1 MPKTLLS
8 INFACVVFLN
18 FISHQLTA
26 GYANMAYIVDQLF
39 PPIKHIEAEDI
50 EFTSFNYWRE
60 PLADIDLNLDLSG
73 SSQSGSGSSTPV
85 ASTGLPLLSG
95 KVTPT
100 STLVLQALPTIPE
113 N

>member
-1 MPKTLLS
+1 
-8 INFACVVFLN
+8 
-18 FISHQLTA
+18 
-26 GYANMAYIVDQLF
+26 MAYIVDQLF
-39 PPIKHIEAEDI
+39 PPMKHIEAEDI

-85 ASTGLPLLSG
+85 AGSGALLSG

-100 STLVLQALPTIPE
+100 STLIQQALPTIPE

>member
-1 MPKTLLS
+1 
-8 INFACVVFLN
+8 
-18 FISHQLTA
+18 
-26 GYANMAYIVDQLF
+26 MAYIVDQLF
-39 PPIKHIEAEDI
+39 SPIKHIEEEDS

-60 PLADIDLNLDLSG
+60 PVADIDFNLDLSG

-85 ASTGLPLLSG
+85 LSTAPNALQSG

-100 STLVLQALPTIPE
+100 STLVQQALPTIPE

>member
-1 MPKTLLS
+1 
-8 INFACVVFLN
+8 
-18 FISHQLTA
+18 
-26 GYANMAYIVDQLF
+26 MAYIVDQLF
-39 PPIKHIEAEDI
+39 PPIKHLEAEDI

-73 SSQSGSGSSTPV
+73 NSLSGSGSSTPV
-85 ASTGLPLLSG
+85 TSTSALLSG

-100 STLVLQALPTIPE
+100 NTLVQQALATIPE